1 MGRVLSRGRS
11 AIVSVALV
19 VMLVGASLAF
29 TASTSSAVNATQRLD
44 LRVLVVSDG
53 SLTIEAL
60 AAAMDAEGVPYT
72 KVTLSDPNRPT
83 INAAFLS
90 DTVSTGPRGK
100 FEAVFLPND
109 NPFGVGSPEMAA
121 LTAYEQTFGV
131 RQVDAYTFPSS
142 NVGLTTT
149 GGFEG
154 SLDGVAAAVTPA
166 GLTGPFNYLKGP
178 VTVDNYDPNVSESYG
193 YVAVPAPA
201 AGQTFTPLVDAP
213 IPGGTGRGS
222 LLGVFNDG
230 SREQLV
236 MTLVANQYQTYFR
249 LLTHGII
256 TWATRGIHLGESRN
270 YFTVQVD
277 DIFGA
282 DSQWSVDAN
291 CTPNEDCPVGSTV
304 TTPDIRMTAA
314 DVTNLVNWQNANNFK
329 LTMVYNGEEAV
340 VHDEDAG
347 GSDPTDAAF
356 FANKDQF
363 PWISHTYSHMHLGC
377 VQDLTVRPWV
387 CQKDASGNIIWLD
400 VASIEGEINNNI
412 TFAQQHA
419 LPINPT
425 EIVTGEHSG
434 LFYLPQEPIDNP
446 NFITAVNATG
456 LKTLAADASRDFNTR
471 PVGNA
476 NTSPRYPMSLWYNV
490 DTKASEVDEYNW
502 LYNSRT
508 QGGSGF
514 CDDNP
519 TIATCIPPLD
529 VNTGFDSYIVP
540 TETRLDFE
548 HIITNDPRNHYIHQ
562 PNLTGDRILY
572 PVLDS
577 ILGKYRGTFAAN
589 TPIVQ
594 PSFTDL
600 TNVMINQKAWKNSGA
615 SAVTAYLLNGQVT
628 IQSGDS
634 ASHAVP
640 VTVPTGTTVNG
651 AAFGDSYQGERS
663 AWISVGTTPTVLTV
677 PGTVAPTV
685 TALNPASLPQGAAN
699 QTVTVTGTGFATG
712 ATVAFSG
719 TGVIVNSVTVN
730 SPTQLTLNVSV
741 AATAALGARDVTV
754 TNAGGLAGTL
764 TGGFTVA
771 GPLPT
776 VTSLSPNAF
785 GRGAT
790 NAATTITGTNFVTGA
805 TVTVSGT
812 GVTVS
817 GVTFNSATSLSA
829 LVTVSSTAATGART
843 VTVRNPDGGTGT
855 CTNCLTVGTALAI
868 TSLSPTSRAQ
878 GATNQSIT
886 INGSGFATGAT
897 ASFGAGITV
906 NSVTVNSATK
916 LTAVIT
922 VAPTATVGARTV
934 TVNEPDGRTA
944 SRASGFTVTVKPS
957 ITSVSPASIRRG
969 RLAIVTVNGAGF
981 ESGARLSFSGTGI
994 TISFSGTSGTTSVLA
1009 IVTVSS
1015 TATLGARTV
1024 TVTNPDGTVATKA
1037 SGIQVTT

>member
-1 MGRVLSRGRS
+1 MGRVSSRRFAGLR
-11 AIVSVALV
+11 IALV
-19 VMLVGASLAF
+19 VTLISALFALGA
-29 TASTSSAVNATQRLD
+29 TTSGAVNATQRLD

-72 KVTLSDPNRPT
+72 KVTLSDPSRPT

-121 LTAYEQTFGV
+121 LVSYEQTFGV
-131 RQVDAYTFPSS
+131 RQVDAFTFPGSG
-142 NVGLTTT
+142 VGLTTT
-149 GGFEG
+149 GGYEG
-154 SLDGVAAAVTPA
+154 SLDGMAAAVTPA
-166 GLTGPFNYLKGP
+166 GLAGPFDYLNGP

-193 YVAVPAPA
+193 YLAIPAPA
-201 AGQTFTPLVDAP
+201 AGQTFTPLVDVP
-213 IPGGTGRGS
+213 VPGSSARGS
-222 LLGVFNDG
+222 IIGAFNDG
-230 SREQLV
+230 TREQLV
-236 MTLVANQYQTYFR
+236 MTIVANQYQTYFR

-256 TWATRGIHLGESRN
+256 SWATRDIHLGYQRN
-270 YFTVQVD
+270 YFNVHVD
-277 DIFGA
+277 DILAA
-282 DSQWSVDAN
+282 DNAWSPADN
-291 CTPNEDCPVGSTV
+291 CTPGEPDCAPTV
-304 TTPDIRMTAA
+304 TTPPTEIRMTPD
-314 DVTNLVNWQNANNFK
+314 DVTALVNWQNANNFK
-329 LTMVYNGEEAV
+329 LTMLFNGEESVSRIA
-340 VHDEDAG
+340 DT
-347 GSDPTDAAF
+347 GSDPLTAAF
-356 FANKDQF
+356 LANKSQF
-363 PWISHTYSHMHLGC
+363 PWISHTYSHAHLGC
-377 VQDLTVRPWV
+377 VQNFATFPWT
-387 CQKDASGNIIWLD
+387 CTTDSGGNIVWVDQATIQ
-400 VASIEGEINNNI
+400 GEINNNI
-412 TFAQQHA
+412 AWSQANGIT
-419 LPINPT
+419 INPS

-434 LFYLPQEPIDNP
+434 LFFLPQEPIDNP
-446 NFITAVNATG
+446 NFVAAVNATG
-456 LKTLAADASRDFNTR
+456 LKVLGADASRDFNTR

-476 NTSPRYPMSLWYNV
+476 NTSPRYPMSIWYNV
-490 DTKASEVDEYNW
+490 DTKAAEVDEYNW
-502 LYNSRT
+502 IFNSRAN
-508 QGGSGF
+508 GGSGF

-529 VNTGFDSYIVP
+529 LNTGFDSYIVP
-540 TETRLDFE
+540 LETRFDLQ
-548 HIITNDPRNHYIHQ
+548 HIITNDPRVHYIHQ
-562 PNLTGDRILY
+562 PNLTGDRLIY

-577 ILGKYRGTFAAN
+577 ILGKYRAAFAAN
-589 TPIVQ
+589 TPVVQ
-594 PSFTDL
+594 DTFTNT
-600 TNVMINQKAWKNSGA
+600 TNALVNQKAWA
-615 SAVTAYLLNGQVT
+615 STPATAVTAYLLNGQVT
-628 IQSGDS
+628 IQSGDG
-634 ASHAVP
+634 AAHMVP
-640 VTVPTGTTVNG
+640 MTAPNGTTVNG
-651 AAFGDSYQGERS
+651 AAFGDAYAGDRS

-677 PGTVAPTV
+677 PNALAPTV
-685 TALNPASLPQGAAN
+685 TSLNPASLPQGAAN
-699 QTVTVTGTGFATG
+699 QTVAVAGTGFATG

-719 TGVIVNSVTVN
+719 TGVTVNSVTVN
-730 SPTQLTLNVSV
+730 SATQLTLNLSV
-741 AATAALGARDVTV
+741 ASTATLGARDVTV
-754 TNAGGLAGTL
+754 TNPGALAGTL

-790 NAATTITGTNFVTGA
+790 NAATTITGTNFVNGA

-817 GVTFNSATSLSA
+817 GVTFNSATSLSG
-829 LVTVSSTAATGART
+829 LVTVSSTATTGART

-855 CTNCLTVGTALAI
+855 CTNCLTVGTALTI

-886 INGSGFATGAT
+886 INGTGFATGAT

-906 NSVTVNSATK
+906 GSVTVNSATR

-922 VAPTATVGARTV
+922 VDPAATVGARTV

-944 SRASGFTVTVKPS
+944 SRANGFTVTVKPS
-957 ITSVSPASIRRG
+957 ITSVSPTSIRRG

-994 TISFSGTSGTTSVLA
+994 TVSFSGTSGTTSVVA
-1009 IVTVSS
+1009 VVTVSS